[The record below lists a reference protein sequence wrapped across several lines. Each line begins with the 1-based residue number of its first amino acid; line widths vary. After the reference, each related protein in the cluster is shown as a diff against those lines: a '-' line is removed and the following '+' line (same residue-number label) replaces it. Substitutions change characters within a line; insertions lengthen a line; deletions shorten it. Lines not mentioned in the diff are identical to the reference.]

1 MTVEVIDCIRDV
13 ISHCDKP
20 SWLSSVPRN
29 FGDASAG
36 TLKADELKIMCTVY
50 LPIALVTLWGA
61 GSSNVTHQSR
71 AFFQCVIDNTML
83 LVSAIVVLCKRA
95 TSEARAHKYCSYIAQ
110 WLCGLQEIHS
120 GSYTDRTNNHM
131 AFHIFEFLLL
141 FGPVYSW
148 WCFPFERLIGHLQH
162 IPHNDKCGKFFFE
175 MHTRLLSHKVPRST
189 RSKSDRLLPE
199 GGKASSVA

>member
-1 MTVEVIDCIRDV
+1 MEVIDRIRDV

-36 TLKADELKIMCTVY
+36 TLKADEWKIMCTVY

-61 GSSNVTHQSR
+61 GSSHVTPEIG
-71 AFFQCVIDNTML
+71 AFFRRVVDNTML
-83 LVSAIVVLCKRA
+83 LVSAVVVLCKRA
-95 TSEARAHKYCSYIAQ
+95 TSEARAHKYRSYIAQ
-110 WLCGLQEIHS
+110 WLRGLQEIHS

-162 IPHNDKCGKFFFE
+162 IPHNDKCGKFSFE

-189 RSKSDRLLPE
+189 RSKSDQLLPE
-199 GGKASSVA
+199 GSKASLVA